1 MRKFSILPVIG
12 LLLFATGCVYEDYDH
27 GTPIETFAENAKVLF
42 IGLDGVRY
50 DVVTEEWMPN
60 VWYLMHESNSAYTFT
75 GVNEN
80 ITWSG
85 PNWSTLLTGV
95 HHNKHKVKDNFFLN
109 TNLEAWPT
117 ISHRLEST
125 YVNIKTAS
133 IVNWE
138 PINEIIIR
146 NCIDYDV
153 VTNDNGIRNE
163 AVDLLTNDF
172 DLDFMFLCFN
182 DVDEAGHW
190 SGFTPNSA
198 PYRSAATETDER
210 VGEVIE
216 ALRSRTTFADENW
229 LVMITTDHG
238 GEGLN
243 HGNGANNPNV
253 RNCFA
258 VFNGTAV
265 VNPGSFENVPNH
277 VDYATTALKHMGLS
291 PDNLDGQVVA
301 IE

>member
-1 MRKFSILPVIG
+1 M
-12 LLLFATGCVYEDYDH
+12 
-27 GTPIETFAENAKVLF
+27 LF

-60 VWYLMHESNSAYTFT
+60 VWDIMHEETSAYSFT
-75 GVNEN
+75 GVNET

-95 HHNKHKVKDNFFLN
+95 HHQKHKVKDNFFIN

-117 ISHRLEST
+117 AFSRLEST
-125 YVNIKTAS
+125 YTNIKTAS

-146 NCIDYDV
+146 NCVDIDI
-153 VTNDNGIRNE
+153 VTNDNGIKNN

-182 DVDEAGHW
+182 DVDEAGHFT
-190 SGFTPNSA
+190 GFSPTNSN
-198 PYRSAATETDER
+198 YTNAATETDAR
-210 VGEVIE
+210 VGQVIE
-216 ALRSRTTFADENW
+216 AVRSRTTFADENW
-229 LVMITTDHG
+229 LIMITTDHG

-243 HGNGANNPNV
+243 HGSGGSNPNI
-253 RNCFA
+253 RNVFA
-258 VFNGTAV
+258 VFNGSAV
-265 VNPGSFENVPNH
+265 VNTGAFENVPHH

-291 PDNLDGQVVA
+291 PDDLDGQVIA